1 MLTVNR
7 SEGSRSNTL
16 VLERNTVELTER
28 ELASKAIDELLTY
41 EQYSVE
47 EEHGAREEK
56 IADLIKDIDGVS
68 LANDDLTPT
77 VETMKFQ
84 GKDNAEEFYN
94 NSIEEGAFSFKLNK
108 RGKMLI
114 AVYSIAVALILALIV
129 LNTGV
134 INAIQLRLDEKA
146 EKVASLE
153 TEYAQILEEVD
164 VVTSDEYVIDRAV
177 NEFNMSK

>member
-7 SEGSRSNTL
+7 SEGSNTL
-16 VLERNTVELTER
+16 VLERNQTTELTER

-47 EEHGAREEK
+47 DEHGAREEK
-56 IADLIKDIDGVS
+56 IAGLIKDIDGVS
-68 LANDDLTPT
+68 LANEDLTPT
-77 VETMKFQ
+77 FETMKFQ
-84 GKDNAEEFYN
+84 GKDNAEPFYTD
-94 NSIEEGAFSFKLNK
+94 SIEEDTFSFKLNK